1 MLSDA
6 LCGRLIGCVWMSKRS
21 REGQHGLR
29 RKRTGCFR
37 MASAKLSIDWDWG
50 LVAVSWT
57 DYGGALGAATA
68 RSSLAAA
75 SEGSSSKGSV

>member
-1 MLSDA
+1 
-6 LCGRLIGCVWMSKRS
+6 
-21 REGQHGLR
+21 
-29 RKRTGCFR
+29 